1 MLVLHP
7 VGGAMFLK
15 SLGMLLEE
23 GRRGSMPQA
32 HTLLHK
38 LRRKKPGKKVRAQV
52 EPERRNL
59 DIYHLSPSD
68 ILWSRRL
75 RQSQRDPLMAVEE
88 QKKLPGKSQPK
99 IIENLKKKTH
109 FSRQEIDSLCKI
121 YKSLVTTSSH
131 AVSKAATS
139 TIGATQGISAVA
151 SKIEGLDRVVF
162 RELVHNAF
170 DLVTEEIL
178 IDRIFCAFDKN
189 NDGVIRLDNWI
200 CGLSTFLRGTLEE
213 RAAFCF
219 LVYDMNADGFL
230 TRDEMMH
237 LLRNCLMKSP
247 QDEDPEEGVR
257 DLVDLLM
264 RKMDI
269 DKDGKISY
277 QDFLQAATA
286 EPLLLEAFGQCLPTD
301 SACQTFMSTL
311 RN

>member
-1 MLVLHP
+1 MCSITGKVNFNRKIEQRNNNWTWLFMHVFLSFLCTFNRRKPTERRDFRAQIKCQIVTVRFPPALGNILPWETSKRFISSMQAANILPVVMLVLHP

-109 FSRQEIDSLCKI
+109 FSR
-121 YKSLVTTSSH
+121 
-131 AVSKAATS
+131 
-139 TIGATQGISAVA
+139 
-151 SKIEGLDRVVF
+151 
-162 RELVHNAF
+162 
-170 DLVTEEIL
+170 
-178 IDRIFCAFDKN
+178 
-189 NDGVIRLDNWI
+189 
-200 CGLSTFLRGTLEE
+200 
-213 RAAFCF
+213 
-219 LVYDMNADGFL
+219 
-230 TRDEMMH
+230 
-237 LLRNCLMKSP
+237 
-247 QDEDPEEGVR
+247 
-257 DLVDLLM
+257 
-264 RKMDI
+264 
-269 DKDGKISY
+269 
-277 QDFLQAATA
+277 
-286 EPLLLEAFGQCLPTD
+286 
-301 SACQTFMSTL
+301 
-311 RN
+311 